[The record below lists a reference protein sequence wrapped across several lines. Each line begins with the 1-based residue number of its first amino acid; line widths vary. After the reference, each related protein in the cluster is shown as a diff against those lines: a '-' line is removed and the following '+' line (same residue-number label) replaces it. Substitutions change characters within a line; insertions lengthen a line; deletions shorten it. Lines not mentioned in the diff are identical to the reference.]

1 MEVKGRGI
9 LMSIDLTQI
18 KKQTKQGLTELLN
31 QAHLQQGDV
40 LAVGLST
47 SEVRAEQIGEAPSM
61 EIGRAVI
68 KTIIE
73 TLRPLGIHLAV
84 QGCQHLNRALVVERA
99 VAKER
104 GLEIVMVY
112 PQIHA
117 GGAGQIAAFENMD
130 DPVEVEHIQAEAGMD
145 IGDTSI
151 GMQVK
156 FVQVPVRTSIKEIGN
171 AHTTYL
177 RSRPKYIGGPRA
189 KYEWDPFNKK
199 SFANN

>member
-1 MEVKGRGI
+1 MAKEWLKMTTEI
-9 LMSIDLTQI
+9 ENIQN
-18 KKQTKQGLTELLN
+18 QTKQGLTELLD
-31 QAHLQQGDV
+31 QANLNQGDV
-40 LAVGLST
+40 LAIGLST
-47 SEVRAEQIGEAPSM
+47 SEVQGEKIGKLPSI
-61 EIGRAVI
+61 EIGRAIV
-68 KTIIE
+68 KTILE
-73 TLRPLGIHLAV
+73 TIKPLGLHLAV
-84 QGCQHLNRALVVERA
+84 QGCQHLNRALVIERA

-104 GLEIVMVY
+104 GLEIVTVY

-117 GGAGQIAAFENMD
+117 GGAGQIAAFENMT

-156 FVQVPVRTSIKEIGN
+156 FVQVPVRTSITEIGH

-189 KYEWDPFNKK
+189 KYEWDPFNQK
-199 SFANN
+199 

>member
-1 MEVKGRGI
+1 MAKEWLKMTTEI
-9 LMSIDLTQI
+9 ENIQN
-18 KKQTKQGLTELLN
+18 QTKQGLTELLD
-31 QAHLQQGDV
+31 QANLNQGDV
-40 LAVGLST
+40 LAIGLST
-47 SEVRAEQIGEAPSM
+47 SEVQGEKIGKLPSI
-61 EIGRAVI
+61 EIGRAIV
-68 KTIIE
+68 KTILE
-73 TLRPLGIHLAV
+73 TIKPLGLYLAV

-104 GLEIVMVY
+104 GLEIVTVY

-117 GGAGQIAAFENMD
+117 GGAGQIAAFENMT

-156 FVQVPVRTSIKEIGN
+156 FVQVPVRTSITEIGH

-189 KYEWDPFNKK
+189 KYEWDPFNQK
-199 SFANN
+199 

>member
-1 MEVKGRGI
+1 MAKEWLKMTTEI
-9 LMSIDLTQI
+9 ENIQN
-18 KKQTKQGLTELLN
+18 QTKQGLTELLD
-31 QAHLQQGDV
+31 QANLNQGDV
-40 LAVGLST
+40 LAIGLST
-47 SEVRAEQIGEAPSM
+47 SEVQGEKIGKLPSI
-61 EIGRAVI
+61 EIGRAIV
-68 KTIIE
+68 KTILE
-73 TLRPLGIHLAV
+73 TIKPLGLHLAV

-104 GLEIVMVY
+104 GLEIVTVY

-117 GGAGQIAAFENMD
+117 GGAGQIAAFENMT

-156 FVQVPVRTSIKEIGN
+156 FVQVPIRTSITEIGH

-189 KYEWDPFNKK
+189 KYEWDPFNQK
-199 SFANN
+199 

>member
-1 MEVKGRGI
+1 MAKEWLKMTTEI
-9 LMSIDLTQI
+9 ENIQN
-18 KKQTKQGLTELLN
+18 QTKQGLTELLD
-31 QAHLQQGDV
+31 QANLNQGDV
-40 LAVGLST
+40 LAIGLST
-47 SEVRAEQIGEAPSM
+47 SEVQGEKIGKLPSI
-61 EIGRAVI
+61 EIGRAIV
-68 KTIIE
+68 KTILE
-73 TLRPLGIHLAV
+73 TIKPLGLHLAV

-104 GLEIVMVY
+104 GLEVVTVY

-117 GGAGQIAAFENMD
+117 GGAGQIAAFENMT

-156 FVQVPVRTSIKEIGN
+156 FVQVPVRTSITEIGH

-189 KYEWDPFNKK
+189 KYEWDPFNQK
-199 SFANN
+199 

>member
-1 MEVKGRGI
+1 MAKEWLKMTTEI
-9 LMSIDLTQI
+9 ENIQN
-18 KKQTKQGLTELLN
+18 QTKQGLTELLD
-31 QAHLQQGDV
+31 QANLNQGDV
-40 LAVGLST
+40 LAIGLST
-47 SEVRAEQIGEAPSM
+47 SEVQGEKIGKLPSI
-61 EIGRAVI
+61 EIGRAIV
-68 KTIIE
+68 KTILE
-73 TLRPLGIHLAV
+73 TIKPLGLHLAV

-104 GLEIVMVY
+104 GLEIVTVY

-117 GGAGQIAAFENMD
+117 GGAGQIAAFENMTY
-130 DPVEVEHIQAEAGMD
+130 PVEVEHIQAEAGMD

-156 FVQVPVRTSIKEIGN
+156 FVQVPVRTSITEIGH

-189 KYEWDPFNKK
+189 KYEWDPFNQK
-199 SFANN
+199 

>member
-1 MEVKGRGI
+1 MAKEWLKMTTEI
-9 LMSIDLTQI
+9 ENIQN
-18 KKQTKQGLTELLN
+18 QTKQGLTELLD
-31 QAHLQQGDV
+31 QANLNQGDV
-40 LAVGLST
+40 LVIGLST
-47 SEVRAEQIGEAPSM
+47 SEVQGEKIGKLPSI
-61 EIGRAVI
+61 EIGRAIV
-68 KTIIE
+68 KTILE
-73 TLRPLGIHLAV
+73 TIKPLGLHLAV

-104 GLEIVMVY
+104 GLEIVTVY

-117 GGAGQIAAFENMD
+117 GGAGQIAAFENMT

-156 FVQVPVRTSIKEIGN
+156 FVQVPVRTSITEIGH

-189 KYEWDPFNKK
+189 KYEWDPFNQK
-199 SFANN
+199 

>member
-1 MEVKGRGI
+1 MAKEWLKMTTEI
-9 LMSIDLTQI
+9 ENIQN
-18 KKQTKQGLTELLN
+18 QTKQGLTELLD
-31 QAHLQQGDV
+31 QANLNQGDV
-40 LAVGLST
+40 LAIGLST
-47 SEVRAEQIGEAPSM
+47 SEVQGEKIGKLPSI
-61 EIGRAVI
+61 EIGRAIV
-68 KTIIE
+68 KTILE
-73 TLRPLGIHLAV
+73 TIKPLGLHLAV

-99 VAKER
+99 VAKVR
-104 GLEIVMVY
+104 GLEIVTVY

-117 GGAGQIAAFENMD
+117 GGAGQIAAFENMT

-156 FVQVPVRTSIKEIGN
+156 FVQVPVRTSITEIGH

-189 KYEWDPFNKK
+189 KYEWDPFNQK
-199 SFANN
+199 

>member
-1 MEVKGRGI
+1 MAKEWLKMTTEI
-9 LMSIDLTQI
+9 ENIQN
-18 KKQTKQGLTELLN
+18 QTKQGLTGLLD
-31 QAHLQQGDV
+31 QANLNQGDV
-40 LAVGLST
+40 LAIGLST
-47 SEVRAEQIGEAPSM
+47 SEVQGEKIGKLPSI
-61 EIGRAVI
+61 EIGRAIV
-68 KTIIE
+68 KTILE
-73 TLRPLGIHLAV
+73 TIKPLGLHLAV

-104 GLEIVMVY
+104 GLEIVTVY

-117 GGAGQIAAFENMD
+117 GGAGQIAAFENMT

-156 FVQVPVRTSIKEIGN
+156 FVQVPVRTSITEIGH

-189 KYEWDPFNKK
+189 KYEWDPFNQK
-199 SFANN
+199 

>member
-1 MEVKGRGI
+1 
-9 LMSIDLTQI
+9 MSIDLTQI
-18 KKQTKQGLTELLN
+18 KKQAKQGLTELLN

-47 SEVRAEQIGEAPSM
+47 SEVRAERIGEAPSM
-61 EIGRAVI
+61 EIGQAII